1 MTTKTINEQIKLAQE
16 ALKQLKDLKDSTE
29 VKAKIQNEDGKS
41 LTVKVSPKGG
51 VSIYGLGRFPVT
63 LYKSQLIKLAKSM
76 PSIIEFAKQNDDK
89 LVSKA
94 SE

>member
-1 MTTKTINEQIKLAQE
+1 MSTKSINEQIKLAQE
-16 ALKQLKDLKDSTE
+16 ALKQLKELKEQSE
-29 VKAKIQNEDGKS
+29 VKAKIQGEDGKG
-41 LTVKVSPKGG
+41 LTVKVSQKGAL
-51 VSIYGLGRFPVT
+51 SIYGLGRFPVT

-76 PSIIEFAKQNDDK
+76 PSIMEFAQQNEDK